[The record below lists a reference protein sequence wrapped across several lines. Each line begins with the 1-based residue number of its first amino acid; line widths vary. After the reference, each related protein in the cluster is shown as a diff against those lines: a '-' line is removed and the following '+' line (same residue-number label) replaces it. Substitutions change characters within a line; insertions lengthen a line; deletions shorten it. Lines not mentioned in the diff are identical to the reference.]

1 MVRPTVPPNTPTP
14 PLRTLDFAIAPSH
27 GLERLEQA
35 DLIALPAVSDAR
47 VRLAGDPSSAR
58 RFPEDLLE
66 ALHRAIHRGARV
78 LSVCSGAFILGDAG
92 LLDDRRCTTHW
103 RHHFRIWPGV
113 TPTPTAV
120 CSAATPRPSPVSFS
134 HSPPKSSNI
143 GSMRFVLRVLVSAA
157 ALGVATWAVS
167 GIELLAGSGWTR
179 VGTLLAVALIFGLIN
194 ATLKPLIKVIG
205 CAFYVLT
212 LGLAALVVNGLLLWL
227 TSVVAGDLTLPFHVT
242 GFWPAFWGAIVV
254 GLVSWLLNLLIGD
267 NRRRKDGK
275 DEPPPVRVVR
285 VR

>member
-1 MVRPTVPPNTPTP
+1 
-14 PLRTLDFAIAPSH
+14 
-27 GLERLEQA
+27 
-35 DLIALPAVSDAR
+35 
-47 VRLAGDPSSAR
+47 
-58 RFPEDLLE
+58 
-66 ALHRAIHRGARV
+66 
-78 LSVCSGAFILGDAG
+78 
-92 LLDDRRCTTHW
+92 
-103 RHHFRIWPGV
+103 
-113 TPTPTAV
+113 
-120 CSAATPRPSPVSFS
+120 
-134 HSPPKSSNI
+134 
-143 GSMRFVLRVLVSAA
+143 MRFLLRVLVSAA

-227 TSVVAGDLTLPFHVT
+227 TSFIAGDLTLPFHVT

-267 NRRRKDGK
+267 DRRRK

>member
-1 MVRPTVPPNTPTP
+1 
-14 PLRTLDFAIAPSH
+14 
-27 GLERLEQA
+27 
-35 DLIALPAVSDAR
+35 
-47 VRLAGDPSSAR
+47 
-58 RFPEDLLE
+58 
-66 ALHRAIHRGARV
+66 
-78 LSVCSGAFILGDAG
+78 
-92 LLDDRRCTTHW
+92 
-103 RHHFRIWPGV
+103 
-113 TPTPTAV
+113 
-120 CSAATPRPSPVSFS
+120 
-134 HSPPKSSNI
+134 
-143 GSMRFVLRVLVSAA
+143 MRFLLRVLVSAA

-227 TSVVAGDLTLPFHVT
+227 TSVIAGDLTLPFHVT

-267 NRRRKDGK
+267 KRKRDN
-275 DEPPPVRVVR
+275 EPPPVRVVR

>member
-1 MVRPTVPPNTPTP
+1 
-14 PLRTLDFAIAPSH
+14 
-27 GLERLEQA
+27 
-35 DLIALPAVSDAR
+35 
-47 VRLAGDPSSAR
+47 
-58 RFPEDLLE
+58 
-66 ALHRAIHRGARV
+66 
-78 LSVCSGAFILGDAG
+78 
-92 LLDDRRCTTHW
+92 
-103 RHHFRIWPGV
+103 
-113 TPTPTAV
+113 
-120 CSAATPRPSPVSFS
+120 
-134 HSPPKSSNI
+134 
-143 GSMRFVLRVLVSAA
+143 MRFLLRVLVAAA

-227 TSVVAGDLTLPFHVT
+227 TSVIAGDLTLPFHVT

-254 GLVSWLLNLLIGD
+254 GLVSWLLNLLVGD
-267 NRRRKDGK
+267 KRKRD
-275 DEPPPVRVVR
+275 DEPPPARVVR